1 MAQAF
6 RGNRRNQAIND
17 SLSSAF
23 DLGIQPGQKRNNA
36 IVLTTPNRK
45 NITLVTKDGKATDA
59 GKYWYENLHNVPAPT
74 LYRYEQPL
82 IRDTHVK
89 RFDGKE
95 IAVRK
100 WSKTD
105 GDWIITAAGRDYF
118 KYNRSEF
125 VVDVPYVRGELI
137 QGIYDEDVYDIKK
150 TDFAT
155 RQRPVVQTFSRL

>member
-6 RGNRRNQAIND
+6 RANRRNRAMNE

-23 DLGIQPGQKRNNA
+23 DIGSQLVQQRNTA
-36 IVLTTPNRK
+36 IVVPTQDRK
-45 NITLVTKDGKATDA
+45 RYTLVTKDGTPTEA
-59 GKYWYENLHNVPAPT
+59 GKYWYENVHNVPAPT

-137 QGIYDEDVYDIKK
+137 QGVYGEDVYGIKK
-150 TDFAT
+150 AELAT
-155 RQRPVVQTFSRL
+155 RQRPVVQTVN

>member
-36 IVLTTPNRK
+36 IVMTTPNRK
-45 NITLVTKDGKATDA
+45 KITLVTKDGKATDA
-59 GKYWYENLHNVPAPT
+59 GWYWYANLSNVPAPT

-100 WSKTD
+100 WSKAD
-105 GDWIITAAGRDYF
+105 GDWIITAAGARLF
-118 KYNRSEF
+118 Q
-125 VVDVPYVRGELI
+125 I
-137 QGIYDEDVYDIKK
+137 QP
-150 TDFAT
+150 F
-155 RQRPVVQTFSRL
+155 